1 MSGNLPT
8 VLGKNPTNH
17 REGQDSC
24 MSALHASVPL
34 HVTNWKWR
42 IPLFLYK
49 IPDVCKMPVYK
60 DCWEIKLLNPV
71 LTSRLSTIYW
81 IPRGQDK
88 CIILCLEKGYFI
100 YFSPLLQNP
109 WEKNQ
114 VKEGKIFRSYCFWGF
129 SSLGA
134 WPVVTKMISKR
145 RYGKLKLH
153 PHCSR
158 EGMLGENNQE
168 ERGDWRGRRKSRAI
182 QPLEDMCLIQ
192 APPDIACIRSSL

>member
-8 VLGKNPTNH
+8 VLGKNPTNR

-24 MSALHASVPL
+24 MSALHASVSL

-42 IPLFLYK
+42 IPLYLYK
-49 IPDVCKMPVYK
+49 IPDLCKMPVYK

-109 WEKNQ
+109 WEK
-114 VKEGKIFRSYCFWGF
+114 I
-129 SSLGA
+129 
-134 WPVVTKMISKR
+134 
-145 RYGKLKLH
+145 KLKKGRFFVATVSEVSVRWGLGLWWRRW
-153 PHCSR
+153 SAR
-158 EGMLGENNQE
+158 GGMANWSYTLTAA
-168 ERGDWRGRRKSRAI
+168 ERG
-182 QPLEDMCLIQ
+182 C
-192 APPDIACIRSSL
+192 